1 MVKRVPLKHGAILR
15 EVPPC
20 HSGAVWPCQLAV
32 VTGDDRILPESQDA
46 EWLFRTCRRVT
57 LRAQMLDDEAVLL
70 DHSLGDQR
78 AMTRLGV
85 ALDTEQRDGSA
96 IW

>member
-1 MVKRVPLKHGAILR
+1 
-15 EVPPC
+15 
-20 HSGAVWPCQLAV
+20 
-32 VTGDDRILPESQDA
+32 
-46 EWLFRTCRRVT
+46 
-57 LRAQMLDDEAVLL
+57 MLDDEAVLL